1 MTQRDMLRKEPW
13 PLSEARIRN
22 LRCWVYVNLQSALCA
37 PTLACGPTF
46 VARECCTI
54 RDRSQSGNFVR
65 VALFC
70 VAAQQAGFKVP
81 CTEFQHSR
89 EIAKLI
95 LLALKEST

>member
-1 MTQRDMLRKEPW
+1 M
-13 PLSEARIRN
+13 
-22 LRCWVYVNLQSALCA
+22 
-37 PTLACGPTF
+37 
-46 VARECCTI
+46 
-54 RDRSQSGNFVR
+54 R